1 MNLHQPYW
9 HEVCDFY
16 ILLAFDY
23 TYPEIFYVLTR
34 SLATLAV
41 WCKRFWINFRNK
53 FLRDAAG
60 ERRSHDLD
68 FTVDLKPANIEY
80 SIVRPQF
87 CHKSTD
93 IQICDKFYW

>member
-41 WCKRFWINFRNK
+41 
-53 FLRDAAG
+53 
-60 ERRSHDLD
+60 
-68 FTVDLKPANIEY
+68 
-80 SIVRPQF
+80 
-87 CHKSTD
+87 
-93 IQICDKFYW
+93 